1 MVCANK
7 LIQDGYCDISSY
19 IESDIPKSHF
29 SKQLTI
35 GKSPVRFLY
44 KPKYPTKETAF
55 EIWREW
61 AEKYADDLS
70 MPLSNLDAQ
79 AIVYWIYAAYKT
91 PEERVEQTRRIF
103 SFIEEQYDV
112 QNLSIIDGVIFKED
126 IVDLHIIRS
135 FGEYIDV
142 VQELDFEDG
151 YIFYRGHANAN
162 YVLLP
167 SVLRKASWTIHE
179 QDMYNEA
186 RIECPNDFE
195 KCKSHLDYLV
205 HMQHYG
211 LPTRLLDITKNPL
224 VALYFAC
231 VDLPNDNGE
240 VVVFKI
246 GRKLIKYPKS
256 DAVSILAALPLL
268 KGRDRKELYDWA
280 TTGASNNSVDT
291 LFHNIRLEKPAFEN
305 NIRPKD
311 VLACLFVQPEK
322 KNNRIIKQDGA
333 FIICGL
339 LQSNKTNTLNQYRF
353 SNYSRKQIFIIKK
366 SAKPQILEILD
377 KLSINESHLFP
388 EIADVTNYIKSKY

>member
-1 MVCANK
+1 VVCANK
-7 LIQDGYCDISSY
+7 LIQDGYCDISTH
-19 IESDIPKSHF
+19 IESDIPKTNF
-29 SKQLTI
+29 LKQLTI
-35 GKSPVRFLY
+35 EKSPVRFLY
-44 KPKYPTKETAF
+44 KAKSPTKETAYNT
-55 EIWREW
+55 WSEW
-61 AEKYADDLS
+61 KEKHGKELS
-70 MPLSNLDAQ
+70 MPLSNLNAQ
-79 AIVYWIYAAYKT
+79 ALVYWIYSVYET
-91 PEERVEQTRRIF
+91 HDERVEETRKFF
-103 SFIEEQYDV
+103 SFIEQQYNV
-112 QNLSIIDGVIFKED
+112 RNLHIKDGVIYKD
-126 IVDLHIIRS
+126 DVINLHIIES
-135 FGEYIDV
+135 FSDYIDV
-142 VQELDFEDG
+142 VHEIDSEDE
-151 YIFYRGHANAN
+151 YTFYRGHANAN

-167 SVLRKASWTIHE
+167 SVLRKTSWSIHE

-246 GRKLIKYPKS
+246 GRKLIKYPTS

-280 TTGASNNSVDT
+280 STGASNNSVNT

-305 NIRPKD
+305 NIQPQD

-339 LQSNKTNTLNQYRF
+339 LQPNKANALNQYRF
-353 SNYSRKQIFIIKK
+353 SNYSKKQIFIIKK
-366 SAKPQILEILD
+366 AAKAQILKILD

>member
-1 MVCANK
+1 M
-7 LIQDGYCDISSY
+7 
-19 IESDIPKSHF
+19 
-29 SKQLTI
+29 
-35 GKSPVRFLY
+35 
-44 KPKYPTKETAF
+44 
-55 EIWREW
+55 WREW
-61 AEKYADDLS
+61 IDKYGQTLVS
-70 MPLSNLDAQ
+70 PLSNLEAQ
-79 AIVYWIYAAYKT
+79 AIIYWIYAAYKSSD
-91 PEERVEQTRRIF
+91 ERIEQTRRIF
-103 SFIEEQYDV
+103 SFIERHYDV
-112 QNLSIIDGVIFKED
+112 QNLSFFEGIIFKCD
-126 IVDLHIIRS
+126 VIDLHVIGS
-135 FGEYIDV
+135 FGEYIDA
-142 VQELDFEDG
+142 VQNIDLEDG
-151 YIFYRGHANAN
+151 YTFYRGHANAN

-167 SVLRKASWTIHE
+167 SVLRKASWALHE

-246 GRKLIKYPKS
+246 GRKSIKYPTS
-256 DAVSILAALPLL
+256 DAVSILATLPLL
-268 KGRDRKELYDWA
+268 KGIDRKGLYDWA
-280 TTGASNNSVDT
+280 SAGASNNSVDT

-305 NIRPKD
+305 NIQPQD

-339 LQSNKTNTLNQYRF
+339 LQTNQANILNKYRF
-353 SNYSRKQIFIIKK
+353 SINSKKQIFIIKK
-366 SAKPQILEILD
+366 TAKSSILKILD

-388 EIADVTNYIKSKY
+388 EIADVTNYIKNKY

>member
-1 MVCANK
+1 
-7 LIQDGYCDISSY
+7 
-19 IESDIPKSHF
+19 
-29 SKQLTI
+29 
-35 GKSPVRFLY
+35 
-44 KPKYPTKETAF
+44 
-55 EIWREW
+55 
-61 AEKYADDLS
+61 
-70 MPLSNLDAQ
+70 MPLSNLNAQ
-79 AIVYWIYAAYKT
+79 ALVYWIYSVYET
-91 PEERVEQTRRIF
+91 HDERVEETRKFF
-103 SFIEEQYDV
+103 SFIEQQYNV
-112 QNLSIIDGVIFKED
+112 RNLHIKDGVIYKND
-126 IVDLHIIRS
+126 VINLHIIES
-135 FGEYIDV
+135 FSDYIDV
-142 VQELDFEDG
+142 VHEIDSEDE
-151 YIFYRGHANAN
+151 YTFYRGHANAN
-162 YVLLP
+162 YILLP
-167 SVLRKASWTIHE
+167 SVLRKTSWSIHE

-231 VDLPNDNGE
+231 VDLGGRR
-240 VVVFKI
+240 VIKKVFKI
-246 GRKLIKYPKS
+246 GRKLIKYPTS

-280 TTGASNNSVDT
+280 STGASNNSVNT

-305 NIRPKD
+305 NIQPQD

-339 LQSNKTNTLNQYRF
+339 LQPNKSNTLNQYRF

>member
-19 IESDIPKSHF
+19 IELNIQKSHF
-29 SKQLTI
+29 SKQLAAEN
-35 GKSPVRFLY
+35 SPVRHLY
-44 KPKYPTKETAF
+44 NSRYPTAETALGM
-55 EIWREW
+55 WREW
-61 AEKYADDLS
+61 VEKHGTTLSTPPSDLE
-70 MPLSNLDAQ
+70 AQ
-79 AIVYWIYAAYKT
+79 AIIYWIYAAYKT
-91 PEERVEQTRRIF
+91 SNERIEQTKRIF
-103 SFIEEQYDV
+103 SFIEEHYDV
-112 QNLSIIDGVIFKED
+112 QNLSFSEGVIYKGD
-126 IVDLHIIRS
+126 VIDLHIIES
-135 FGEYIDV
+135 FSDYIDV
-142 VQELDFEDG
+142 VQEIDSEDE
-151 YIFYRGHANAN
+151 YTFYRGHSNAN

-167 SVLRKASWTIHE
+167 SVLRKTSWTIHE

-246 GRKLIKYPKS
+246 GRKLIKYPTS
-256 DAVSILAALPLL
+256 DAVSILATLPLL

-280 TTGASNNSVDT
+280 STGASNNSVDT

-305 NIRPKD
+305 NIQPKD

-339 LQSNKTNTLNQYRF
+339 LQPNKTNTLNQYRF
-353 SNYSRKQIFIIKK
+353 SNYSKKQIFIIKK
-366 SAKPQILEILD
+366 SAKSQILKILD